1 VIHTGPA
8 PIEHYAWIAQRAQVN
23 PGAQFRALEAV
34 DDTGRILAMVGYDGW
49 LTGCVNVHVAL
60 DHPAALRYVLR
71 PGFGIP
77 FVELG
82 CRLVLCQ
89 VLSTNWASLRL
100 VNHLGFKEVFRGR
113 EWWAPGVD
121 LVFFEMRRADCKWI
135 PLEARRWAA

>member
-1 VIHTGPA
+1 VICTGAA
-8 PIEHYAWIAQRAQVN
+8 PQEHYWWIAQRAQVN
-23 PGAQFRALEAV
+23 PGPQFRAYEAV
-34 DDTGRILAMVGYDGW
+34 DEHGHILAMVGYDGW
-49 LTGCVNVHVAL
+49 FSGAVNVHVAL
-60 DHPAALRYVLR
+60 AYPAALRHVLR

-82 CRLVLCQ
+82 FRLVLCQ

-135 PLEARRWAA
+135 PEEARWAA